1 MERMRNIDTV
11 RHMTRKRDYQS
22 QAIADARR
30 AFDEAVITGTGWY
43 VLDFDELT
51 PINLRPKLLSV
62 AVSNTV
68 GWSKVPHLTQPPLTW
83 D

>member
-1 MERMRNIDTV
+1 MELTPEQRRNFSELCN
-11 RHMTRKRDYQS
+11 RDVG
-22 QAIADARR
+22 
-30 AFDEAVITGTGWY
+30 FKGTAWY
-43 VLDFDELT
+43 ALDFDSMR